1 MSGTQRKK
9 NCLVMNLNYGP
20 IFSNF
25 CTPGV
30 GLMLV
35 YNFYVLMSKI
45 QPKKKKPFSK
55 DYFRGA
61 KRCKERE
68 LRKDGHEIIN
78 FIDNR
83 TKIDKFRKKILKM
96 SSILKNAWVCYKFAL
111 IFYKIANCKNHNF
124 NKILKHIR

>member
-45 QPKKKKPFSK
+45 QPKKKSHSQKTTLEGLNGVKRES
-55 DYFRGA
+55 YA
-61 KRCKERE
+61 KMGMKSLILSTTEQKLISLER
-68 LRKDGHEIIN
+68 K
-78 FIDNR
+78 
-83 TKIDKFRKKILKM
+83 
-96 SSILKNAWVCYKFAL
+96 S
-111 IFYKIANCKNHNF
+111 
-124 NKILKHIR
+124 